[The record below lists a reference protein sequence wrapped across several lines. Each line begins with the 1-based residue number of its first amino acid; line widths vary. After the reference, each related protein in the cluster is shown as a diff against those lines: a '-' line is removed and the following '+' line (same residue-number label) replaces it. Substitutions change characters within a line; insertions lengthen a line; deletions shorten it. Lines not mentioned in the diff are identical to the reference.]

1 MSRMLYKRLREGL
14 KRVENDLGPQC
25 RKKVRHL
32 LDGIESH
39 LGDLYSMVINDPKTG
54 VYNSKFFD
62 TILDLE
68 IEKAKRGHSLSLL
81 VTDIDDFK
89 LVNDRFGHKKGD
101 AILKHVVG
109 IIKKNVRKIDVIGR
123 FGGEEFTVLLPFTN
137 YEKAEIV
144 AERIRKSIFKSKYL
158 LRYKVTVSI
167 GLATYENDDTA
178 QKLFNKADSALMF
191 AKNNGKN
198 KTIFY
203 KDLPSLISR

>member
-1 MSRMLYKRLREGL
+1 MSHTLYKRLREGL

-32 LDGIESH
+32 LDSIESH

-62 TILDLE
+62 TIMDLE
-68 IEKAKRGHSLSLL
+68 IEKAKRGHHLSLL
-81 VTDIDDFK
+81 VADIDDFK
-89 LVNDRFGHKKGD
+89 LVNDAFGHKKGD
-101 AILKHVVG
+101 AILRHVVG
-109 IIKKNVRKIDVIGR
+109 IIKKNVRRIDVIGR
-123 FGGEEFTVLLPFTN
+123 FGGEEFTVLLPFTS

-158 LRYKVTVSI
+158 LRHKVTVSI

-178 QKLFNKADSALMF
+178 QRLFNKADAALLV
-191 AKNNGKN
+191 AKKNGKN
-198 KTIFY
+198 KTVLY
-203 KDLPSLISR
+203 KDI